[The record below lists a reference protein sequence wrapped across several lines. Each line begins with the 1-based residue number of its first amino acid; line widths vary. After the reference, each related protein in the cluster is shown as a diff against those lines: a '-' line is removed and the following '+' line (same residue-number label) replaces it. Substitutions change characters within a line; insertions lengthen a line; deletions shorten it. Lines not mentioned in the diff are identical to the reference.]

1 MVGRIF
7 KRLFLNIKDWFE
19 DTFLFNRM
27 LNKTIFGGKHKREKS
42 ESSKYKKAR
51 KGLKFSL
58 PKLKLPEINFSID
71 SRVFLFLIPIAFAT
85 LSFLGYKFNW
95 FNGEF
100 FDNLNDSVKFVEGY
114 GKWGQSVAD
123 WINSGFDSGNPFLFL
138 LSLVAIFPVTIIVYV
153 IEGIWWLISWVIIGI
168 IKLLILLL
176 GSIVLLLPY
185 LLCVGGIAL
194 DVVLY
199 VKDDDKE
206 LMTTVGFILSLLV
219 CVAFLA
225 MIIF

>member
-1 MVGRIF
+1 MKLF
-7 KRLFLNIKDWFE
+7 KRLILNIKGWFE

-42 ESSKYKKAR
+42 KSSKYKKAR
-51 KGLKFSL
+51 KGLKLSL

-85 LSFLGYKFNW
+85 LSFLGYTFNW

-153 IEGIWWLISWVIIGI
+153 IEGIWWLISWVIIGL
-168 IKLLILLL
+168 IKLLIFLIGNIVFIIPFLLYGGGVAMDVIML
-176 GSIVLLLPY
+176 IKSDKNASVIIGFALSMI
-185 LLCVGGIAL
+185 LCITFGIL
-194 DVVLY
+194 I
-199 VKDDDKE
+199 
-206 LMTTVGFILSLLV
+206 FI
-219 CVAFLA
+219 
-225 MIIF
+225 